1 MLTNDPITQARLD
14 LTTALR
20 AAVRH
25 GLNEGV
31 CNHFSMAVPGRPDLF
46 LVNPQ
51 GLHWSEVTP
60 SDIVMADGDGNILEG
75 KHPVEP
81 TAFYIHARIHAGN
94 PKATVVLHTH
104 MPYVTALTS
113 IRDGRLEMC
122 SQNALRYWDRIAYD
136 EAYGGV
142 ALSNDEGERMCR
154 AMAGKEILFLRNH
167 GVIVSGQT
175 VAQDLRE
182 AAAAIADYL
191 DTNVFT
197 QNTITVGTNPTTGAT
212 ITINGTLVTFIVNGG
227 TPVGNQVALG
237 TTAAATA
244 TALYTFLAAS
254 TDANAAFALGVP
266 ALCIGVSRGS
276 GMHSLGE
283 RIDLDTL
290 PTGVAQ
296 LRALLARLLLA
307 PTNPTT
313 AAAAA

>member
-113 IRDGRLEMC
+113 IRDGRIEMC
-122 SQNALRYWDRIAYD
+122 SQNAFRYWNRIAYD
-136 EAYGGV
+136 ETYAGV
-142 ALSNDEGERMCR
+142 ALSNDEGDRMSR
-154 AMAGKEILFLRNH
+154 AMAGKDILFLRNH
-167 GVIVSGQT
+167 GIIVSGAT
-175 VAQDLRE
+175 VAQTYDDLYYLERAE
-182 AAAAIADYL
+182 MVQVLAMQTGRPLHVLDDQAAKYTAEQMVGESQQSLLHFESLKRMLDRDEPGWRQSAA
-191 DTNVFT
+191 
-197 QNTITVGTNPTTGAT
+197 
-212 ITINGTLVTFIVNGG
+212 
-227 TPVGNQVALG
+227 
-237 TTAAATA
+237 
-244 TALYTFLAAS
+244 
-254 TDANAAFALGVP
+254 
-266 ALCIGVSRGS
+266 
-276 GMHSLGE
+276 
-283 RIDLDTL
+283 
-290 PTGVAQ
+290 
-296 LRALLARLLLA
+296 
-307 PTNPTT
+307 
-313 AAAAA
+313 